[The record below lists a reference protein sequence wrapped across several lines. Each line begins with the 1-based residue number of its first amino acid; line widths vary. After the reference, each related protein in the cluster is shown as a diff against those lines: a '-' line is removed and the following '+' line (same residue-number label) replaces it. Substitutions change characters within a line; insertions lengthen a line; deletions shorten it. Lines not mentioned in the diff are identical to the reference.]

1 MLLAILALYVICVR
15 TFGFGFS
22 VESSFLSSSRSAQL
36 KWIDLEVTELLL
48 MEVEVSREVN
58 GLRPRDMS
66 RKDMLA

>member
-1 MLLAILALYVICVR
+1 M
-15 TFGFGFS
+15 
-22 VESSFLSSSRSAQL
+22 SSSRSAQL
-36 KWIDLEVTELLL
+36 KWIDLEVKELVL